1 MVSLGDVAVRSMASL
16 SADDVSALVQA
27 ATDAAKA
34 ASDAVTALREAQA
47 SRASGGGFQE
57 ASKVVRQP
65 EPFGSENH
73 EDDLSKWQDFNVN
86 FKAWLYYGNPKFE
99 LDLHRVEVTHAD
111 TPIANV
117 DGETQD
123 VKDRCSQLYS
133 ILTGLLR
140 GKPLRVLCQVDGRN
154 GYEAWS
160 HGGNSPRCT
169 CRKPRAEQFPCL
181 LP

>member
-1 MVSLGDVAVRSMASL
+1 MSLGNVAIRSMASL

-34 ASDAVTALREAQA
+34 ASDAVTALRETQA

-73 EDDLSKWQDFNVN
+73 KDDLSEWQDFNVN

-111 TPIANV
+111 TPIAMLMGRRRRSKIDV
-117 DGETQD
+117 RSATVSSQD
-123 VKDRCSQLYS
+123 C
-133 ILTGLLR
+133 
-140 GKPLRVLCQVDGRN
+140 
-154 GYEAWS
+154 
-160 HGGNSPRCT
+160 
-169 CRKPRAEQFPCL
+169 
-181 LP
+181 

>member
-1 MVSLGDVAVRSMASL
+1 MASL

-47 SRASGGGFQE
+47 SRSSGGGFHE

-73 EDDLSKWQDFNVN
+73 EEDLSRWQDFNVN

-99 LDLHRVEVTHAD
+99 LDLHRVEVTRAD
-111 TPIANV
+111 TPIVNV
-117 DGETQD
+117 DGEPQD
-123 VKDRCSQLYS
+123 VKDRCAQLYS

-140 GKPLRVLCQVDGRN
+140 GKHLECYVKLMVEMDMK
-154 GYEAWS
+154 
-160 HGGNSPRCT
+160 HGDSFPSST
-169 CRKPRAEQFPCL
+169 YRKQRAEPFLCL

>member
-1 MVSLGDVAVRSMASL
+1 MSLGDVAVRSMASL

-27 ATDAAKA
+27 ATDAAKAASDAAKA

-86 FKAWLYYGNPKFE
+86 FKAWFYYGNPKFE
-99 LDLHRVEVTHAD
+99 LDLHRV
-111 TPIANV
+111 
-117 DGETQD
+117 
-123 VKDRCSQLYS
+123 
-133 ILTGLLR
+133 
-140 GKPLRVLCQVDGRN
+140 QVI
-154 GYEAWS
+154 Y
-160 HGGNSPRCT
+160 T
-169 CRKPRAEQFPCL
+169 C
-181 LP
+181 